1 MKREAGDMATTKK
14 AARRAVSKKTTKGA
28 APKRKGAASKSSP
41 AQSHITPQSPVIA
54 KSPIKRFRAVVNRR
68 EGGEVCSIN
77 IPFDVE
83 KTFGARGR
91 VPVRG
96 TINGA
101 PFRSSIFRM
110 GGDCHFMVVNRQMRE
125 AAGVRGGETVPVTI
139 ERDTEARTVTPPADF
154 ARALKAN
161 KDAQATWDKLSYT
174 HRREHVEAIE
184 GSKKPETRLRRIE
197 KSVEMLAAGK
207 KPRG

>member
-1 MKREAGDMATTKK
+1 MATTKK
-14 AARRAVSKKTTKGA
+14 ATRRAASKKTTKGA
-28 APKRKGAASKSSP
+28 APKRKDAASKSSP
-41 AQSHITPQSPVIA
+41 AKSPVTAQSPV
-54 KSPIKRFRAVVNRR
+54 KRFRAVVNRR
-68 EGGEVCSIN
+68 EGGEVCSID

-125 AAGVRGGETVPVTI
+125 AAGVRGGETVPVTL

-161 KDAQATWDKLSYT
+161 KDAQATWNKLSYT
-174 HRREHVEAIE
+174 HQREHVEAIE
-184 GSKKPETRLRRIE
+184 GAKKSETRLRRIE
-197 KSVEMLAAGK
+197 KSVELLAAGK